1 MASMH
6 LMCASE
12 HFTKLEFQLGE
23 SPLLFDV
30 VGGEGPRLTDG
41 HFERPPDTQGL
52 GLKLDNAVFAA
63 NPFVPVPQGLDPRLG

>member
-30 VGGEGPRLTDG
+30 VGGEGPRLVDG
-41 HFERPPDTQGL
+41 HFARPSDTPGI
-52 GLKLDNAVFAA
+52 GLKLDDAVLAA
-63 NPFVPVPQGLDPRLG
+63 HPYAPVGKGLDPRLG